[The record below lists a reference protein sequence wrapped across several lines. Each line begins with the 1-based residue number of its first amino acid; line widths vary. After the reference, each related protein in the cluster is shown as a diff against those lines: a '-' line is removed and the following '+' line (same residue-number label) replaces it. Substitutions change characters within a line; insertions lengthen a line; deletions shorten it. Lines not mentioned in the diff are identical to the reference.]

1 MKLSEEAK
9 MRADALLSK
18 ATYEIAVWGEE
29 DQQRIRT
36 LRTPS
41 NPQLNLMAKHYEE
54 RIRRAFKALIN
65 AYVEG
70 YRVDESLIDD
80 EDKDEIINEIRTMI
94 DSQHHHVTNSVIASR
109 DFLNPYTGEKVPGLD
124 EELRMRFR
132 NLLGEAA
139 IELNLAGTQLIVEHK
154 QRERERSIR
163 QHYQINMRD
172 NYGNIQQGGEN
183 NSQSV
188 NPKEGE

>member
-18 ATYEIAVWGEE
+18 STYEIALWIEE
-29 DQQRIRT
+29 DQSRIRG

-41 NPQLNLMAKHYEE
+41 NPQLNLMAQHYEE
-54 RIRRAFKALIN
+54 RIRRGFKALIN

-70 YRVDESLIDD
+70 YRIDESLIDD

-94 DSQHHHVTNSVIASR
+94 DSQHHQVTNSVVASR

-124 EELRMRFR
+124 EELGMRFR

-139 IELNLAGTQLIVEHK
+139 IELNLARTQLVVERRQRK
-154 QRERERSIR
+154 RERTTG

-183 NSQSV
+183 NSQTI